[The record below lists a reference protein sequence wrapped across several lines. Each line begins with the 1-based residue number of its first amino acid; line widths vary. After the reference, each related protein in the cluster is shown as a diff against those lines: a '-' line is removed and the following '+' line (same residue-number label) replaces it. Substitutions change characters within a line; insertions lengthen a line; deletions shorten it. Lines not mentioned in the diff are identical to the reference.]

1 MNDKKM
7 IENAGIG
14 VAMGQ
19 STPIVREIAEFITD
33 DNDNEGVKKAIEKLF

>member
-7 IENAGIG
+7 IENSGIG

-33 DNDNEGVKKAIEKLF
+33 DNDNEGVKKAIEKLC